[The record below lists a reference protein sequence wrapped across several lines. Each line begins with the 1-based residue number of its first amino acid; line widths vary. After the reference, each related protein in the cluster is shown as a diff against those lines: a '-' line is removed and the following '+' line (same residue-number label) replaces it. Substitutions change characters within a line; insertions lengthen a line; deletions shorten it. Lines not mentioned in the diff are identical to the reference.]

1 MRVSDI
7 EEMVGR
13 TSKLSGGTEY
23 MELLEQIEDYWTD
36 RAEGY
41 SQVNQEE
48 LAGDNR
54 TNWRRELESH
64 FPEDRTNEIYKILD
78 IGTGPGFFSIILA
91 EAGYSVMA
99 VDYTEAMLEEAKK
112 NAGAL
117 AKKITYRQMDA
128 QHLDFADETFDAVVS
143 RNLTWNLEDPA
154 QAYKEWMRVLKKG
167 GVLLNYDANWYHHLF
182 DEEKR
187 AAYEADRNKVSS
199 LGMHDDYTCTDIEA
213 MEAIAR
219 QVPLSHIQRPEW
231 DRQILKKLNGIQIQ
245 LDEKVWQRV
254 WCEAEKVNNG
264 STPMFMVACTKA
276 PVQQTERLRLQA
288 AMA

>member
-1 MRVSDI
+1 MKKD
-7 EEMVGR
+7 
-13 TSKLSGGTEY
+13 
-23 MELLEQIEDYWTD
+23 ELLKNIEKYWTN

-41 SQVNQEE
+41 SQVNLEE
-48 LAGDNR
+48 LAGEKWPVWLSVIEEHMPKVER
-54 TNWRRELESH
+54 KGIR
-64 FPEDRTNEIYKILD
+64 ILD
-78 IGTGPGFFSIILA
+78 IGTGPGFFSIILSR
-91 EAGYSVMA
+91 AGYQVTA
-99 VDYTEAMLEEAKK
+99 IDYTEEMLKKAKN
-112 NAGAL
+112 NAGIL
-117 AKKITYRQMDA
+117 ADKIEWYQMDA
-128 QHLDFADETFDAVVS
+128 QALRFADNTFDMIVS
-143 RNLTWNLEDPA
+143 RNVTWNLEHPDR
-154 QAYKEWMRVLKKG
+154 AYEYTFMDIR
-167 GVLLNYDANWYHHLF
+167 DAYHHLF

-231 DRQILKKLNGIQIQ
+231 DRQILNQLNGIQIQ

-254 WCEAEKVNNG
+254 LCEAEKVNNG

-288 AMA
+288 AMV

>member
-1 MRVSDI
+1 
-7 EEMVGR
+7 
-13 TSKLSGGTEY
+13 
-23 MELLEQIEDYWTD
+23 
-36 RAEGY
+36 
-41 SQVNQEE
+41 
-48 LAGDNR
+48 
-54 TNWRRELESH
+54 
-64 FPEDRTNEIYKILD
+64 
-78 IGTGPGFFSIILA
+78 
-91 EAGYSVMA
+91 
-99 VDYTEAMLEEAKK
+99 
-112 NAGAL
+112 
-117 AKKITYRQMDA
+117 
-128 QHLDFADETFDAVVS
+128 
-143 RNLTWNLEDPA
+143 
-154 QAYKEWMRVLKKG
+154 MRVLKPG
-167 GVLLNYDANWYHHLF
+167 GVLLNFDANWYHHLF

-231 DRQILKKLNGIQIQ
+231 DRQILKQLNGIQIQ

>member
-1 MRVSDI
+1 MHQI
-7 EEMVGR
+7 ERKWSGVH
-13 TSKLSGGTEY
+13 LSLAEEQTY

-64 FPEDRTNEIYKILD
+64 FPKERTNETYKILD

-91 EAGYSVMA
+91 EAGYQVTA
-99 VDYTEAMLEEAKK
+99 VDYTKAMLEEAKK

-117 AKKITYRQMDA
+117 AEKITYRQMDA

-167 GVLLNYDANWYHHLF
+167 GILLNYDANWYHHLF
-182 DEEKR
+182 DAEKR
-187 AAYEADRNKVSS
+187 AEYEKDREMVTES
-199 LGMHDDYTCTDIEA
+199 GMEDHYTCTDIDT
-213 MEAIAR
+213 MEEIAR
-219 QVPLSHIQRPEW
+219 QVPLSKIGRPQW
-231 DRQILKKLNGIQIQ
+231 DR
-245 LDEKVWQRV
+245 KVLGDLGAAQVTIDTEV
-254 WCEAEKVNNG
+254 WKQVWSEVEKVNYH
-264 STPMFMVACTKA
+264 STPMFGI
-276 PVQQTERLRLQA
+276 E
-288 AMA
+288 AMKG